1 VQPCLA
7 STDKEQQPL
16 NNLPEV
22 AIMRS
27 AHAVITTSVLA
38 LTLGSAG
45 AALGDT
51 DHRPHSTAYSAPREH
66 VAQAPATPVPGPVP
80 GPVSVARAGVA
91 ADGVTSRTANL
102 RFLDIRGPVSTLD
115 VGPSGGSVG
124 DTLFFDN
131 ELWNRSGTTRLGRF
145 ISRCTTVTATKH
157 HCQGSLLLPAGSL
170 EVATTT
176 DFSAPIVAAVIGG
189 TGAYE
194 GASGEARISPTETE
208 GTSELKVHLVRSEER

>member
-7 STDKEQQPL
+7 STDKKQQPL

-27 AHAVITTSVLA
+27 AHAVITTSVVA
-38 LTLGSAG
+38 LTLGTAG

-51 DHRPHSTAYSAPREH
+51 DHRPHSAAYSAPREH
-66 VAQAPATPVPGPVP
+66 VAQAPVTQVPVPA
-80 GPVSVARAGVA
+80 SVALAGLATDVR
-91 ADGVTSRTANL
+91 TSGTATL

-115 VGPSGGSVG
+115 VGPSGDSVG

-131 ELWNRSGTTRLGRF
+131 ELWNRAATNRLGQF

-157 HCQGSLLLPAGSL
+157 HCQGTLLLAKGSL

-194 GASGEARISPTETE
+194 GATGEARISPTETE
-208 GTSELKVHLVRSEER
+208 GTSGLVVHLGESDEH